1 MLLNDEIIGAMLS
14 NAHAAARRRD
24 NAEPS
29 RNDITEEEAL
39 RIFNEIVDIF
49 KKHNVTYQCAC
60 RLAIAL
66 SEAFITGAVEL
77 YAQEQ

>member
-1 MLLNDEIIGAMLS
+1 MLNDEIMGALLS
-14 NAHAAARRRD
+14 NAHIAARHRND
-24 NAEPS
+24 TEPP

-39 RIFNEIVDIF
+39 RIFNEIVDVF

-60 RLAIAL
+60 RLSIAL
-66 SEAFITGAVEL
+66 NEAFITGAVEL